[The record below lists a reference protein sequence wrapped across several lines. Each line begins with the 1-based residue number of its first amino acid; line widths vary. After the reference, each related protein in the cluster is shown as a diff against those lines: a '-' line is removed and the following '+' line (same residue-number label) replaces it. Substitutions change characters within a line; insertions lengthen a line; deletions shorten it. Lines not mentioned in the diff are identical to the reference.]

1 MSNYFLLDDFD
12 TNYVVDRNLQ
22 TSLQIVDDNPKV
34 LNHILLNNITGKC
47 RVSNNYIA
55 IANTGWKC
63 ISFII
68 LCQANL
74 NVPTTIGP
82 EKVNKTSD
90 INSYKLCWF
99 SPLGWYW
106 SFCSPLCY
114 WPELHDRK
122 QNRTYRAALKESY
135 QVVWNWVEK
144 LFFTT
149 AGRLMQY
156 FHPIF
161 TQPGKALLAQPCRQK
176 RGLLTLLAM
185 MNPISLSRI
194 SPHLATPSMIRSLE
208 TWNSPHVE
216 LPWSTST
223 PRRDHSRLNS
233 SLETKSYSKTVNQCE
248 LFGRWLIEILKKM
261 LYFSTNN
268 LRRRLGLNST
278 SGAEQE
284 EREMSG
290 QSGRFRLRAVK
301 SIMMWPKKTCV
312 VNQVARKRNKYFSK
326 NSCLKLLRGE
336 RGGRERERDGRRLV
350 TSLN

>member
-1 MSNYFLLDDFD
+1 MLILSIGLILKLL
-12 TNYVVDRNLQ
+12 
-22 TSLQIVDDNPKV
+22 
-34 LNHILLNNITGKC
+34 
-47 RVSNNYIA
+47 
-55 IANTGWKC
+55 
-63 ISFII
+63 
-68 LCQANL
+68 
-74 NVPTTIGP
+74 
-82 EKVNKTSD
+82 
-90 INSYKLCWF
+90 F
-99 SPLGWYW
+99 SPVLLTWTLW
-106 SFCSPLCY
+106 Q
-114 WPELHDRK
+114 EAK
-122 QNRTYRAALKESY
+122 QNIQGCTKRIIPGC
-135 QVVWNWVEK
+135 VK
-144 LFFTT
+144 LGGKIVFFTT
-149 AGRLMQY
+149 AGRLTQY

-208 TWNSPHVE
+208 IWNRPHVE

-248 LFGRWLIEILKKM
+248 LFGRWLIGILKKM

-268 LRRRLGLNST
+268 LRRRLGLNPT
-278 SGAEQE
+278 SGSEQE
-284 EREMSG
+284 EREISG

-312 VNQVARKRNKYFSK
+312 VNQVARKRNKDFSK

-336 RGGRERERDGRRLV
+336 RGGQ
-350 TSLN
+350 TSDLWTTKVE